1 MQNQSVNEVV
11 ANNSNYTPMRIQRI
25 TAADYE
31 HMAEYICA
39 EVRPLERTF
48 SGTWGNLEFEISAW
62 GLFET
67 RTYFPE
73 DVIYSWVECH
83 TVDDDGEEIMNDFCI
98 QTLREYIDDYIRE
111 CDDDKYYPEFS

>member
-1 MQNQSVNEVV
+1 MNTTITSMGNATMSGASLV
-11 ANNSNYTPMRIQRI
+11 RI
-25 TAADYE
+25 TAEDYQR
-31 HMAEYICA
+31 MAEYICA
-39 EVRPLERTF
+39 EVRPLERTI

-67 RTYFPE
+67 RTYYPE